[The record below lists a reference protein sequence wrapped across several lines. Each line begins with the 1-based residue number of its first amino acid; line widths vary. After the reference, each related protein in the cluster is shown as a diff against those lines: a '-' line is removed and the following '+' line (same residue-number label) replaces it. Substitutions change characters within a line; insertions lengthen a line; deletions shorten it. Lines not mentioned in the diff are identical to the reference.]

1 MNRKIQALDL
11 DIGAYVQRISEI
23 SESAAKEYQI
33 ESGLEPWH
41 WTLIHSYRSKL
52 VVEVVEVVARG
63 CKIESG
69 GKRILG
75 IFLGEETWNSEVITV
90 WKHGTF
96 AEQIADDWLCIY
108 IYIYV

>member
-41 WTLIHSYRSKL
+41 WTLIHSYRSQL
-52 VVEVVEVVARG
+52 VVVEVVEVVAKEDAG
-63 CKIESG
+63 SYSC
-69 GKRILG
+69 
-75 IFLGEETWNSEVITV
+75 
-90 WKHGTF
+90 
-96 AEQIADDWLCIY
+96 
-108 IYIYV
+108 